1 MNDEVK
7 EILIDL
13 VEYYSAIGTEN
24 DPGIQAFESVA
35 QRASKAL
42 ERYATN
48 NNKKS
53 VDVDPFIG
61 YDGQQYG
68 GFPEAPIKHEDEL

>member
-13 VEYYSAIGTEN
+13 VEYYNVIGTDK
-24 DPGIQAFESVA
+24 DPGFGAFENVA

-42 ERYATN
+42 EHYAEGIAQRT
-48 NNKKS
+48 K
-53 VDVDPFIG
+53 DVDPFKS
-61 YDGQQYG
+61 YDE
-68 GFPEAPIKHEDEL
+68 FPDYVMKMEDDL